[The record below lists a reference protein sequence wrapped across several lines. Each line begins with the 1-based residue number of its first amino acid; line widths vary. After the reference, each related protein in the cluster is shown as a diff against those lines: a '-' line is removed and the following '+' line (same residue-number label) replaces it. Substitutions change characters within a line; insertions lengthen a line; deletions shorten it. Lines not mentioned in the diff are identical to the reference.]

1 MSNWVKVRKPN
12 KEYPKTSQQKKIRTA
27 GKIVSKLCKG
37 KKKAEFRACRH
48 EVMQCV
54 FHNEKCTQEVVEAK
68 KEVEGKSS

>member
-48 EVMQCV
+48 EVMDCL
-54 FHNEKCTQEVVEAK
+54 FKDGKCTTEILDAK
-68 KEVEGKSS
+68 KEVEQK